1 MEKEFSINLVLDKR
15 REKDNGLY
23 PVKLWVYSTASQTA
37 KRYPTKFS
45 FSDSDFNS
53 IWKTTKPRDKYKDT
67 RNEMEAVRLKAI
79 DEAKS
84 IVPFSFEIFEKKLY
98 RKSGEAENIF
108 WHYEQVIDELK
119 KNNQL
124 GTDVYKRQS

>member
-53 IWKTTKPRDKYKDT
+53 IWKNQRS
-67 RNEMEAVRLKAI
+67 R
-79 DEAKS
+79 S
-84 IVPFSFEIFEKKLY
+84 IRSDYPERV
-98 RKSGEAENIF
+98 GA
-108 WHYEQVIDELK
+108 
-119 KNNQL
+119 
-124 GTDVYKRQS
+124 